1 MKEATKRAAGGKS
14 RWNVRQSVSL
24 IRNEKRVNLI
34 RSIEPTEK
42 PGGAHAKLS
51 KNYFQGHFQKK
62 NPVRLVETARNPRK
76 LGITQ

>member
-51 KNYFQGHFQKK
+51 KNYFQGHFPKK
-62 NPVRLVETARNPRK
+62 K
-76 LGITQ
+76 TQ